1 MDTKMQ
7 IVEDIMNALLNIT
20 LIDYVEGGSNSKD
33 GKTIEFKHNHNQL
46 VNAVIR
52 NVSPLCSRDWE
63 DFTIIRDESIAT
75 IWQTMNKISH
85 DFTESELLD
94 IFRDMDKKELPI
106 THKFFSATYKLSCLT
121 TKCQLSGHRRSS
133 GTMVPAFS
141 NVEYN
146 DEALNS
152 IGIATDEHT
161 EANICF
167 FLRWFEQNKESILT
181 RRQLEFLNDEST
193 VSDKNISSYKKR
205 IYNATITAFQKEFT
219 DTDNRI
225 NELQDQVKT
234 IERILESKDFPAQII
249 KYRDKSY
256 INDALTSYVDLPI
269 MQRFNRGDYS
279 PEVLKQYR
287 VSLFKALN
295 NINNLLNQMQNSEG
309 TREDV

>member
-121 TKCQLSGHRRSS
+121 TKCALSGHRRSS

-152 IGIATDEHT
+152 IGVATDEHT

-205 IYNATITAFQKEFT
+205 IYNATLTAFQKEFT

-225 NELQDQVKT
+225 NELQDQIKT

-249 KYRDKSY
+249 KHRDKSY

>member
-94 IFRDMDKKELPI
+94 IYQDMHKKELPI
-106 THKFFSATYKLSCLT
+106 THQFFSATYKLSCLT
-121 TKCQLSGHRRSS
+121 TKCALSGHRRSS

-167 FLRWFEQNKESILT
+167 FLRWFEQNKEKFLT

-249 KYRDKSY
+249 KHRDRSY
-256 INDALTSYVDLPI
+256 ILDALTSYVDLPI

-295 NINNLLNQMQNSEG
+295 NINNLLNQIQNSEG

>member
-75 IWQTMNKISH
+75 IWQTMNKISN

-121 TKCQLSGHRRSS
+121 TKCALSGHRRSS

-167 FLRWFEQNKESILT
+167 FLRWFEQNKETFLT
-181 RRQLEFLNDEST
+181 RRQQEFLNDEST

-219 DTDNRI
+219 NTDDRI
-225 NELQDQVKT
+225 NELQDQIRI

-249 KYRDKSY
+249 KHRDKSY
-256 INDALTSYVDLPI
+256 ILDPLVTYVDMPI

-279 PEVLKQYR
+279 YEVLKQYR
-287 VSLFKALN
+287 VALFKALN
-295 NINNLLNQMQNSEG
+295 NINKLLEQIQNSEG
-309 TREDV
+309 IREDV

>member
-52 NVSPLCSRDWE
+52 NVTPLCSRDWE
-63 DFTIIRDESIAT
+63 DITIIRDESIAT
-75 IWQTMNKISH
+75 IWQTMNKISS

-94 IFRDMDKKELPI
+94 IYRDMHKKELPI
-106 THKFFSATYKLSCLT
+106 THQFFSATYKLSCLT
-121 TKCQLSGHRRSS
+121 TKCALSGHRRSS
-133 GTMVPAFS
+133 GSMVPAFS

-146 DEALNS
+146 DEALSS
-152 IGIATDEHT
+152 IEIATDENT
-161 EANICF
+161 EADLNF
-167 FLRWFEQNKESILT
+167 FLQWFSQNKENFLT

-225 NELQDQVKT
+225 NELQDQIKT
-234 IERILESKDFPAQII
+234 IESILESKDFPAQII
-249 KYRDKSY
+249 KYRDRSY
-256 INDALTSYVDLPI
+256 ILDPLTTYVDMPI

-279 PEVLKQYR
+279 YEVLRQYR
-287 VSLFKALN
+287 VALFKALN
-295 NINNLLNQMQNSEG
+295 NINNLLEQIQNSEG